1 MRSFLKRTFFLPL
14 FLQPKPVIR
23 TQSAYRQQQQ
33 QQQTSNQQQQQNAY
47 RSPDEINISLQQR
60 RPFFGQTTTRYE
72 DDEERY
78 NYEK

>member
-1 MRSFLKRTFFLPL
+1 MM
-14 FLQPKPVIR
+14 QPKPVVR

-33 QQQTSNQQQQQNAY
+33 PQQQQQQQQQQNAY

-60 RPFFGQTTTRYE
+60 RPYFSATTQRYE
-72 DDEERY
+72 EDDERY

>member
-1 MRSFLKRTFFLPL
+1 MRSFLKRTFFSSP

-33 QQQTSNQQQQQNAY
+33 QSNQQQQQNAY

-60 RPFFGQTTTRYE
+60 RPFYGQTTTRYE